1 MLLTLHTFMTL
12 DGVMQGPGG
21 KDEDTSG
28 GFSAGGWTVP
38 YTDEG
43 FGEIVDSWFAKTS
56 AVLLGRTTFEMFREF
71 WPHVDDTDPVARVL
85 NHSPKYVVA
94 HDGFEPGWE
103 SSHLISGSDP
113 LPAIRALKESGT
125 GELQVHGSWQ
135 LARSLHNAG
144 LIDEY
149 RLVIFPVTVGAGK
162 RLFAEDGPPRSFR
175 PITTRTT
182 AAGGL
187 YIEATP
193 GELRQGT
200 YIVEDGRERPVL
212 ED

>member
-21 KDEDTSG
+21 KDEDRSG
-28 GFSAGGWTVP
+28 GFTAGGWQVP
-38 YTDEG
+38 YTDDD
-43 FGEIVDSWFAKTS
+43 FGEIVETWFAKTS

-71 WPHVDDTDPVARVL
+71 WPHVDDSESVARVL
-85 NHSPKYVVA
+85 NHGPKYVVA

-103 SSHLISGSDP
+103 NSQVISGSDP

-125 GELQVHGSWQ
+125 GELQVHGSWR
-135 LARSLHNAG
+135 LARTLHSAG

-149 RLVIFPVTVGAGK
+149 RLMYFPVTVGAGK
-162 RLFAEDGPPRSFR
+162 RLFAEDAPARSFR
-175 PITTRTT
+175 PIRTRTT

-212 ED
+212 GD